1 VSTYL
6 SVTATLQT
14 AQARLDEHPLGLDG
28 SCRRCG
34 VDGQT
39 CVERR
44 SALAVFAEYRRLP
57 RRLPGASRAGLRPI
71 SASGFGTGQGGRR
84 ATPACAQR

>member
-1 VSTYL
+1 MSTYL
-6 SVTATLQT
+6 SVAARLRAAQT
-14 AQARLDEHPLGLDG
+14 RLDEHPLGLDG
-28 SCRRCG
+28 SCRQCG

-57 RRLPGASRAGLRPI
+57 RRLPGASRAGLRPVSVRGI
-71 SASGFGTGQGGRR
+71 GAGRAGR
-84 ATPACAQR
+84 VSPLV